1 MNEEDINYLTNQM
14 SIDINHLIDKLNSE
28 NIISHKD
35 NIIDQIHQ
43 YIKMAQNQSK
53 RCNEINELYISIDN
67 TEANMVLSAM
77 HTAIY
82 SFCKEGLL
90 GLWIRQA
97 NEAWYPKI
105 IIKEVLEPNDIDD
118 LYNPLTIYRGCDK
131 VEIDNNLYGQAWTT
145 SDSVS
150 EEFAWNHYKDNDWF
164 NSNNRVVLV
173 AKINR
178 EDIYYSKQTSHEREI
193 VVNSSKLFN
202 VGFYTKDED
211 MQYEK

>member
-1 MNEEDINYLTNQM
+1 M
-14 SIDINHLIDKLNSE
+14 
-28 NIISHKD
+28 
-35 NIIDQIHQ
+35 
-43 YIKMAQNQSK
+43 
-53 RCNEINELYISIDN
+53 
-67 TEANMVLSAM
+67 
-77 HTAIY
+77 
-82 SFCKEGLL
+82 
-90 GLWIRQA
+90 GLWLRQA